1 MGVTIFNTSK
11 LKNKEKMQINKDL
24 FEEKEEIIIQ
34 I

>member
-11 LKNKEKMQINKDL
+11 LKNKEKMQINEDL